1 MVEFAL
7 SAVVLLVLLGGL
19 IDIGRSLY
27 MTETISSAAREGARH
42 GVWFDAPNRDH
53 PYLDD
58 AQIKAAVDAE
68 LATISIPASTLKNP
82 GTTCPTTFDG
92 NTFHNPP
99 FINSAYPAT
108 SNQPWLYICYDNTPG
123 VDFSTPAGNQ
133 TQNDLNVIVLYT
145 YGPLTPLFGSFHV
158 AANMHMTV
166 QGP

>member
-19 IDIGRSLY
+19 IDIGRALY

-42 GVWFDAPNRDH
+42 GVWFDAPNRGH

-82 GTTCPTTFDG
+82 GTTCPTTSDL
-92 NTFHNPP
+92 NSSHNPP

-108 SNQPWLYICYDNTPG
+108 ANQAWLYICYDNTPG
-123 VDFSTPAGNQ
+123 LDFTTPAANQ
-133 TQNDLNVIVLYT
+133 TQNDLNVILLYT